1 MIDPEKIA
9 VIFLAAG
16 ESHRFGQAN
25 KLLAT
30 LDGRPVVSHAS
41 ELIASCGFGA
51 MVAVCSDDRVAS
63 LAARSGFTVV
73 RNDAP
78 SDGLSHSLALGID
91 AVPSTSEAA
100 LVCLA
105 DMPWVTAAHL
115 RTLLAAF
122 DPPTTPII
130 ASDRAGRAMPPALFD
145 RSCFKELRRQTGDR
159 GARDLL
165 TAAARVSAGARI
177 LADIDSPPDLT
188 SDL

>member
-1 MIDPEKIA
+1 MIDPEKVA

-16 ESHRFGQAN
+16 ESQRFGPTN
-25 KLLAT
+25 KLLAM

-41 ELIASCGFGA
+41 ELIASCDFGA

-63 LAARSGFTVV
+63 LVMRSGFAVV

-78 SDGLSHSLALGID
+78 TNGLSHSLALGIGAAPPD
-91 AVPSTSEAA
+91 SAAA
-100 LVCLA
+100 LVGLA

-115 RTLLAAF
+115 HALLAAF
-122 DPPTTPII
+122 DPATAPIV

-145 RSCFKELRRQTGDR
+145 RSCFNDLRQQTGDH

-165 TAAARVSAGARI
+165 AAAVRVSADARV
-177 LADIDSPPDLT
+177 LADIDSPLDLV